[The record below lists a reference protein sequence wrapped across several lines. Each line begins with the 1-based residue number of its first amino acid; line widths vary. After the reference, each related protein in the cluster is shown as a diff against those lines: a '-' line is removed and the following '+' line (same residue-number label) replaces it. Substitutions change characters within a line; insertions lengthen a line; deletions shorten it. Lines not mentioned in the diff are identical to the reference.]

1 MSPFG
6 RSSKM
11 PPSTLGHTKRP
22 AVDIPIY
29 LEVHDDRHAAR
40 SYGTTPT
47 TPTTPE
53 RLSRDRS
60 THNSVAT
67 TIQTSSVR
75 SVVWPIP
82 EPPPEIEIQ
91 QPRRPLL
98 RFFPSDRPR
107 VRLDS
112 ATTPYPSESE
122 KRFSDKDPIKL
133 GLGIVEGPRTSG
145 QYWLPSPVSE
155 KPGRSPNLAQRIEEK
170 MFQFNGSQNVFKRWL
185 LEVIS
190 WSISAIC
197 MAAIVAVLIY
207 LQDKPLPRWP
217 LSRIGLTLNAY
228 IAILSKIAGAGLI
241 LPVSESLGQLKWS
254 WFQRDSKKL
263 WDFEIFDNA
272 SRGPW
277 GSFLLLIR
285 TKFKT
290 LAALGAVITIFA
302 LALDPFFQ
310 QLVSFP
316 DRWVLQAQNSSIPIV
331 VQYNPVVPKEF
342 RAGVEI
348 LQGNID
354 MSATLD
360 KFFYDNGTQPQ
371 AFGNGTRADIPLSC
385 PTSNCTWPEYETL
398 GFCNK
403 CADVSTLLEFACLD
417 TKIDWTANLLGSGYE
432 DKYPNGT
439 VCGYFL
445 NVTDDSRVMM
455 SGYLKESVNSSAGT
469 GEEGEVLL
477 SRSLPLVTNPDRTPL
492 YGNGSINFKHVRN
505 PIVDVIIVTAANGT
519 ESVRQHQRPVALECV
534 VSWCVKTI
542 QSSYW
547 LAAYEEKVVK
557 ETYNETAGPFPW
569 LTVPFVSET
578 LNGTDIYYTQ
588 DISIQS
594 ERTGTV
600 FGVSNATASLEVAI
614 FDDVFPSF
622 TTITK
627 GAEKATMREKFYV
640 GPKGPMTRILDRNP
654 WLYPNDLH
662 SHMDRMSTAISNV
675 IRSATGTEAVLGK
688 SYIMENYVSVRWEWS
703 SLPLGLLFLS
713 LIFLTATVMKTSREE
728 GRVSVWKTSA
738 IATLLYGL
746 PDDMKGKIT
755 KETKTDSPRSKAK
768 KLKVKL
774 HPSQGWRI
782 SHSNTMFSPLTPK
795 PKQNLPPPGWL

>member
-1 MSPFG
+1 
-6 RSSKM
+6 M
-11 PPSTLGHTKRP
+11 PASGLGQTKRP
-22 AVDIPIY
+22 PVDIPIY
-29 LEVHDDRHAAR
+29 LDVHDGRHAAR

-53 RLSRDRS
+53 RLQGDC
-60 THNSVAT
+60 TKHNSIAT
-67 TIQTSSVR
+67 TIQTSSDR

-98 RFFPSDRPR
+98 RFFPSERPR
-107 VRLDS
+107 VRLDT
-112 ATTPYPSESE
+112 ATRSYPSDAE
-122 KRFSDKDPIKL
+122 KRFSDKDPSKF
-133 GLGIVEGPRTSG
+133 GLGILEGPRTSA
-145 QYWLPSPVSE
+145 QYWIPSPVSE
-155 KPGRSPNLAQRIEEK
+155 KPGRSPNIAQRIEEK
-170 MFQFNGSQNVFKRWL
+170 IFRYNGSQNVLKRWL
-185 LEVIS
+185 LELIS
-190 WSISAIC
+190 WTISAVC
-197 MAAIVAVLIY
+197 MAAIIAVLIY
-207 LQDKPLPRWP
+207 LQNKPLPKWP

-254 WFQRDSKKL
+254 WFQKDSKKL

-316 DRWVLQAQNSSIPIV
+316 DRWTLQAQNSSIPTV
-331 VQYNPVVPKEF
+331 TTYNPTVPKEF

-348 LQGNID
+348 VQSNID
-354 MSATLD
+354 MVGTLD

-398 GFCNK
+398 GFCNQ
-403 CADVSTLLEFACLD
+403 CADVSELLSFACLD
-417 TKIDWTANLLGSGYE
+417 AKVDWIADLLGTGFE
-432 DKYPNGT
+432 AEYPNGT

-445 NVTDDSRVMM
+445 NVTDEAPVLM
-455 SGYLKESVNSSAGT
+455 SGYLKEYVNSSAGS

-477 SRSLPLVTNPDRTPL
+477 SRSLPLVTNPDRLPL
-492 YGNGSINFKHVRN
+492 YGGSINFKHLRN
-505 PIVDVIIVTAANGT
+505 PIVDVIIATAANGT

-534 VSWCVKTI
+534 LSWCVKTI
-542 QSSYW
+542 KSSYW
-547 LAAYEEKVVK
+547 QAAYEEEVIDQ
-557 ETYNETAGPFPW
+557 TNNETSGPFPW
-569 LTVPFVSET
+569 LTVPFVSAT
-578 LNGTDIYYTQ
+578 LNGTDIYYTE
-588 DISIQS
+588 DITIRSN
-594 ERTGTV
+594 RTGAV
-600 FGVSNATASLEVAI
+600 FGVSNDTASREVAI
-614 FDDVFPSF
+614 FDDIFPSF
-622 TTITK
+622 TTLPK
-627 GAEKATMREKFYV
+627 GADKPVLRNKFYM
-640 GPKGPMTRILDRNP
+640 GQKGPMTRILDSNP
-654 WLYPNDLH
+654 WLYPDDLGN
-662 SHMDRMSTAISNV
+662 HMDRLSVAITNV
-675 IRSATGTEAVLGK
+675 IRSSGDTESVLGK
-688 SYIMENYVSVRWEWS
+688 SYTMENYVSVRWEWS

-713 LIFLTATVMKTSREE
+713 LVFLMATVVKTSREE

-755 KETKTDSPRSKAK
+755 KETRSDSPRSKAK

-782 SHSNTMFSPLTPK
+782 SHSNTLFSPMTPR
-795 PKQNLPPPGWL
+795 PRPNLPPPGWL